1 MAAEPLTSP
10 KIVGKARPRVD
21 GPLKVTGRAM
31 YSSDHHFPGILY
43 AVPVSATIA
52 DGKIEKFDTAAAE
65 QMPGVRAIYHR
76 ENIGKLFRV
85 SVSFGD
91 LSMIDETRPPFE
103 DGVIRYYG
111 QYVALAVGETIEQAG
126 AAADA
131 VKVTYKRE
139 KPNVEPM
146 LGVERLA
153 GVRKKGGAKPED
165 LESPKVQSER
175 GEPEPAFEKAAMT
188 LDATYFL
195 PAETHNPIE
204 LHATVALWDGS
215 SFTLYDTTQAVVN
228 ARNVLAQMLGVPK
241 ENMRVIPSSSVP
253 GSEASSW
260 PWTHCALAAAAAR
273 QLNVPVKL
281 VINRRSMFQCVGH
294 RPLIQQRVRLSATRE
309 GRLTSLRPR
318 HSHSSCG
325 HGVHEKR
332 SCLRSPCP
340 PQPFFS
346 LLQAA
351 PAVLAGPNSCSAIG
365 MAPSCA
371 MQRKRLSLPRL
382 AR

>member
-139 KPNVEPM
+139 KPNSNQCSAWSV
-146 LGVERLA
+146 
-153 GVRKKGGAKPED
+153 
-165 LESPKVQSER
+165 S
-175 GEPEPAFEKAAMT
+175 PAFAKRE
-188 LDATYFL
+188 
-195 PAETHNPIE
+195 
-204 LHATVALWDGS
+204 
-215 SFTLYDTTQAVVN
+215 
-228 ARNVLAQMLGVPK
+228 VP
-241 ENMRVIPSSSVP
+241 
-253 GSEASSW
+253 
-260 PWTHCALAAAAAR
+260 
-273 QLNVPVKL
+273 
-281 VINRRSMFQCVGH
+281 NRRIWNPPRSRASAESQSP
-294 RPLIQQRVRLSATRE
+294 PLK
-309 GRLTSLRPR
+309 
-318 HSHSSCG
+318 
-325 HGVHEKR
+325 KR
-332 SCLRSPCP
+332 R
-340 PQPFFS
+340 
-346 LLQAA
+346 
-351 PAVLAGPNSCSAIG
+351 
-365 MAPSCA
+365 
-371 MQRKRLSLPRL
+371 
-382 AR
+382 